1 MHPRLS
7 HPRKDQV
14 LEESGQ
20 GLDAAEV
27 AALYAAHADQLQRFL
42 WGVLRD
48 RSLVQDVLQ
57 ATFVKLVERGGESRE
72 ESRKAWLFRV
82 AYNEALSIRRR
93 EAIGDKVVRKVA
105 SAAEQLP
112 SDELVRF
119 ETVQVVRKAIDEL
132 PESQRQIVILRIY
145 EEKTFAQIA
154 EELQIPLGT
163 ALSRMRAAVSKLKD
177 RLDQRES

>member
-1 MHPRLS
+1 ME
-7 HPRKDQV
+7 D
-14 LEESGQ
+14 SGQ

-48 RSLVQDVLQ
+48 RALVQDVLQ

-93 EAIGDKVVRKVA
+93 EAIGDKVVKKVA
-105 SAAEQLP
+105 RRP
-112 SDELVRF
+112 SSSPTTSWSV
-119 ETVQVVRKAIDEL
+119 
-132 PESQRQIVILRIY
+132 
-145 EEKTFAQIA
+145 
-154 EELQIPLGT
+154 
-163 ALSRMRAAVSKLKD
+163 
-177 RLDQRES
+177 